1 MKFHSVGENHLYVK
15 AYKNGIKTVCRD
27 VVVYIMKDKHAS
39 LLMKAHPKK
48 EKVNRI
54 GITVTK
60 KIGGAVVRTRARRVI
75 REAYRLTEKEY
86 DVKKGYIIIFV
97 ARNSVTNAKSSDV
110 KEQLTN
116 ALTSRGLIARSTPEK
131 RDGQQQ

>member
-1 MKFHSVGENHLYVK
+1 MKFHSVGENHLYLK
-15 AYKNGIKTVCRD
+15 AYKNGAKTVCRD
-27 VVVYIMKDKHAS
+27 VVLYVMKDKHAS

-75 REAYRLTEKEY
+75 REAYRLIEKEY
-86 DVKKGYIIIFV
+86 DVKKGYILIFV
-97 ARNSVTNAKSSDV
+97 ARDSVVSANSTDIKM
-110 KEQLTN
+110 QLIRAFKT
-116 ALTSRGLIARSTPEK
+116 LGFIAPSLPEK
-131 RDGQQQ
+131 RDGQ